1 MQRNAQWPLFV
12 PLMVE
17 TYEKVG
23 TGASNERFHMLIA
36 DRGVANFRVVR
47 AVLLFLCVHARSSC
61 KAVRVAA
68 RSRCITCIYH
78 GQASRYVFHG
88 RNTVQK
94 NGEGKRKGESVAGWY
109 CEFKPGEWR
118 RAARRHLGVTVE
130 TGFRSSASSTL
141 APRFLRARNFPLM
154 ANRNFLAGEICG
166 FSRLKII
173 SVLSDVDF
181 QRCMQYNLR
190 WYLTCK
196 NVHLTQFA

>member
-1 MQRNAQWPLFV
+1 M
-12 PLMVE
+12 
-17 TYEKVG
+17 
-23 TGASNERFHMLIA
+23 
-36 DRGVANFRVVR
+36 
-47 AVLLFLCVHARSSC
+47 
-61 KAVRVAA
+61 VRVAA

-94 NGEGKRKGESVAGWY
+94 RERASVKGSVAGWY

-141 APRFLRARNFPLM
+141 APRFHRACNFPLM
-154 ANRNFLAGEICG
+154 GNRNFLVGKICG

-173 SVLSDVDF
+173 SGFGDVDF
-181 QRCMQYNLR
+181 QRTEL
-190 WYLTCK
+190 
-196 NVHLTQFA
+196 